1 MRKAGDKLK
10 QAFQKMSHRKKGG
23 TKGTFTAAATKA
35 GHPDTPAGRK
45 AYANK
50 VMNICLNLDKN
61 SYIKNTELYDA
72 VFADKVDLKNI
83 AFLRPHELYKKKWDK
98 FLEKKKNVT
107 KKNLKMN
114 Y

>member
-50 VMNICLNLDKN
+50 VMNDP
-61 SYIKNTELYDA
+61 DA
-72 VFADKVDLKNI
+72 SPKM
-83 AFLRPHELYKKKWDK
+83 KKKAT
-98 FLEKKKNVT
+98 FYKNNA
-107 KKNLKMN
+107 KSNI
-114 Y
+114 